1 MSQTISQ
8 VKYAWQ
14 IIEENHP
21 LMKETKLNNALP
33 FIKAWDW
40 TKKKFKKKN
49 TKKQLTQSLLR
60 AGTNQ
65 QEPDEVDK
73 YLLLGK

>member
-1 MSQTISQ
+1 
-8 VKYAWQ
+8 
-14 IIEENHP
+14 
-21 LMKETKLNNALP
+21 MKETKLNNALP

-65 QEPDEVDK
+65 
-73 YLLLGK
+73 